1 MHDNKL
7 EFNIDDGYSIDYVEL
22 THSIK
27 DGKKFGKVYMEDR
40 NTLVVESDRK
50 ASDGVATKFKEYIG
64 GALHC
69 TACMS
74 NDTFPNDLNFAVNG
88 TFTITTDNGEK
99 YSNTV
104 AVAQGC
110 NFERRNNWWIG
121 GEKMLGKAVGTPSAI
136 GLFRR
141 SDIGSIEEQK
151 IDQTIK
157 AISNAVSDS
166 IQGIFDKIAET
177 INNDP
182 DNAKANIQS
191 KIDDVAKKIGELID
205 NSSLSQ
211 LVKDNAKQFVNALA
225 EMLKKQ
231 TDKVMTKSS
240 DIANKI
246 IELGEAVANK
256 INSLLTDTASKIN
269 KELHQIISQIISVV
283 SVLVMRIDGSTSSP
297 NIFTMT
303 PIKVTNIE

>member
-121 GEKMLGKAVGTPSAI
+121 GEKMLGKY
-136 GLFRR
+136 
-141 SDIGSIEEQK
+141 
-151 IDQTIK
+151 
-157 AISNAVSDS
+157 
-166 IQGIFDKIAET
+166 
-177 INNDP
+177 
-182 DNAKANIQS
+182 
-191 KIDDVAKKIGELID
+191 
-205 NSSLSQ
+205 
-211 LVKDNAKQFVNALA
+211 
-225 EMLKKQ
+225 
-231 TDKVMTKSS
+231 
-240 DIANKI
+240 
-246 IELGEAVANK
+246 
-256 INSLLTDTASKIN
+256 
-269 KELHQIISQIISVV
+269 
-283 SVLVMRIDGSTSSP
+283 
-297 NIFTMT
+297 
-303 PIKVTNIE
+303 